1 MKINYLAEYLPKIS
15 GLSGLV
21 GGLCGAVSSAFGGW
35 DRGIQA
41 LLAVMAVD
49 YLTGLIVAGVFHNSK
64 KSPNGALESKAGWK
78 GLFRKGATLLM
89 LLVAAQL
96 DQVIGSHFI
105 RDGVVAAYIV
115 NELVSV
121 LENVGLMG
129 VPVPAAMRRAI
140 DILKQKSE
148 EEK

>member
-1 MKINYLAEYLPKIS
+1 MIAPNRSYNSRPK
-15 GLSGLV
+15 
-21 GGLCGAVSSAFGGW
+21 
-35 DRGIQA
+35 Q
-41 LLAVMAVD
+41 
-49 YLTGLIVAGVFHNSK
+49 FHNSK

-89 LLVAAQL
+89 VLVAAQL

-140 DILKQKSE
+140 DILKQWE
-148 EEK
+148 EGK